1 VVNFLKNKNN
11 GNLVLIYHSS
21 FKSKHKNRDTFIHN
35 VTPKNILEQI
45 NFLSYFYDIVSVD
58 NIFESESNNQ
68 MAITFDDG
76 YENLFDTI
84 LPELHKKKIPSTV
97 FLIGSSFSGNI
108 FWREKIT
115 YLLQH
120 KALFNRFK
128 SQNFSKFK
136 SEINYETFYR
146 DSKSSKFNSKKLDF
160 YLNEFFSNENIKLD
174 SNLLSDPKKLI
185 NSEYVNY
192 GNHTFNHYVLS
203 TLSYEEQ
210 YEEIKKTKDFLNSL
224 DLNLSNVFAFP
235 FGGYTD
241 FNDNTLSI
249 LSDLNIDNVLLNN
262 NIINDH
268 VLNKLNRSDVN
279 YLERFT
285 TSNNKYLFIVRI
297 LKNLL
302 NI

>member
-1 VVNFLKNKNN
+1 MFKYLTNHKN

-21 FKSKHKNRDTFIHN
+21 FQSKNKNRDAFIHN

-45 NFLSYFYDIVSVD
+45 NFLSYFYDIVSID
-58 NIFESESNNQ
+58 NIFESKSNNQ

-76 YENLFDTI
+76 YANLFDAI
-84 LPELHKKKIPSTV
+84 LPELHVKKIPSTV
-97 FLIGSSFSGNI
+97 FLIGSSFFGNI
-108 FWREKIT
+108 FWREKTT

-120 KALFNRFK
+120 KTLFDRFK
-128 SQNFSKFK
+128 SQYFTKFK
-136 SEINYETFYR
+136 SQINYETFYR
-146 DSKSSKFNSKKLDF
+146 DSKSFKFNSKKLDF
-160 YLNEFFSNENIKLD
+160 YLNDFFSNENIKLD

-210 YEEIKKTKDFLNSL
+210 YEEIKKTKDFMNSL

-268 VLNKLNRSDVN
+268 ALNKLNHFNVN
-279 YLERFT
+279 YLDRFT
-285 TSNNKYLFIVRI
+285 TSNNKYLFIIRI